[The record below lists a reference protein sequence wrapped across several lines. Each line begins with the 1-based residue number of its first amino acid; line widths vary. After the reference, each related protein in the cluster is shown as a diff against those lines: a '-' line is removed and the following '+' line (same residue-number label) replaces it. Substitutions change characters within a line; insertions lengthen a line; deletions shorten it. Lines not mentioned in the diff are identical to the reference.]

1 MNRALISDENNT
13 LRERHLE
20 RFNFAPDA
28 RTFDCKFIEPGII
41 SYRDQGGGIELLRK
55 ETIDKCIQ
63 SAIGNPLTIG
73 HVWVTAENR
82 MDVENG
88 IIQEVCFDADDGWFH
103 VKGVVDTDVAKAQMK
118 VKRPSC
124 GYSVTSFG
132 PGGTYHGIRYD
143 KEITGIQFNHLAI
156 VDRPRYEEATFRLN
170 HANSD
175 NSDNMKIFKFLKKL
189 VTRENGAD
197 GKPVETVKTV
207 SSEIS
212 GNTTV
217 EIDGVEVRLNDL
229 AETWMKQT
237 KDAVVHK
244 AESSDE
250 VEIDGKNVRIH
261 ELVEAYRKARCNESE
276 AEAMKKKHENEA
288 KDEEKK
294 ERENAAPA
302 APVPAPAAEPVKRD
316 NAAPGVPEVTAPA
329 PVVNAPKD
337 VQSFNALRS
346 ARENGQPTDS
356 GLSLNSGSLQD
367 RLKRGKERY

>member
-1 MNRALISDENNT
+1 MNFSLISDENNV

-20 RFNFAPDA
+20 RFNIAADSK
-28 RTFDCKFIEPGII
+28 TFDCKFIEPGII
-41 SYRDQGGGIELLRK
+41 SYRDQGGGIELLKK
-55 ETIDKCIQ
+55 ETIDACIQ
-63 SAIGNPLTIG
+63 TAIGNPVTIG
-73 HVWVTAENR
+73 HVWVTSENR

-88 IIQEVCFDADDGWFH
+88 IIQEVCYNAEDGWFH
-103 VKGVVDTDVAKAQMK
+103 VKGMVDTEQAKAEMR

-124 GYSVTSFG
+124 GYAVTSFG

-170 HANSD
+170 HAHND
-175 NSDNMKIFKFLKKL
+175 NSENMKIFKFLKKL
-189 VTRENGAD
+189 VTRENGTD

-212 GNTTV
+212 GSTTV

-244 AESSDE
+244 AESDDE

-276 AEAMKKKHENEA
+276 AEMAKKKHENEA
-288 KDEEKK
+288 EAEAEKKKHENEAPKPAEEK
-294 ERENAAPA
+294 RE
-302 APVPAPAAEPVKRD
+302 

-329 PVVNAPKD
+329 PVVNTPKD
-337 VQSFNALRS
+337 TNAFNALRS
-346 ARENGQPTDS
+346 ARENGQPADS

>member
-1 MNRALISDENNT
+1 MNLALTSDETNT

-55 ETIDKCIQ
+55 ETIDKCIETVV
-63 SAIGNPLTIG
+63 GNPLTIG
-73 HVWVTAENR
+73 HVWVTADNR
-82 MDVENG
+82 MEVENG
-88 IIQEVCFDADDGWFH
+88 IIQQFYYDSDDGWFH
-103 VKGVVDTDVAKAQMK
+103 VKGVVDTPQAKVEMQ

-124 GYSVTSFG
+124 GYAVTSFG
-132 PGGTYHGIRYD
+132 PSGTYHGIRYD

-170 HANSD
+170 HSSNNNSPD
-175 NSDNMKIFKFLKKL
+175 MKIFKFLKKL

-197 GKPVETVKTV
+197 GQPVETVKTV

-229 AETWMKQT
+229 ADTWMKQT

-244 AESSDE
+244 AESDDE

-261 ELVEAYRKARCNESE
+261 ELVAAYRKGRCNESE
-276 AEAMKKKHENEA
+276 AEKKAE
-288 KDEEKK
+288 KDEKKDDEK
-294 ERENAAPA
+294 RE
-302 APVPAPAAEPVKRD
+302 
-316 NAAPGVPEVTAPA
+316 NAAPGVPVINAPA
-329 PVVNAPKD
+329 PVVADKD
-337 VQSFNALRS
+337 SKSFNALQS
-346 ARENGQPTDS
+346 ARENNQPADS